1 MITATP
7 LALTAMDDVIDYAE
21 TYAANG
27 WPVIPIIP
35 GGKRPPMHSWQ
46 HVATTELEII
56 HQWFANQYTGHGV
69 GVATGNGL
77 FILDVDISN
86 GKTGDETLHELEQ
99 AYGPLPDTATVL
111 TGSGGVH
118 YYFTHP
124 DHMEIRND
132 AGRRLG
138 PGIDIR
144 GEGGQCVAP
153 PTVHANGTPYTWVGG
168 EPAPV
173 APAPG
178 WLLHMLTH
186 TETPAAHHMATQGPI
201 TAPDDSVAAR
211 YNQRTTWAGLL
222 TDDGWTLTHTD
233 RSGEQH
239 WTRPGKD
246 ERDGTS
252 ATVHWNGQDM
262 MRVFTT
268 SIDWLPE
275 TAYSRFGYYAC
286 RHHAG
291 DRSAAAKHLN
301 ELDNAAFNTWQN
313 NLPTT
318 TPTTPTNTPPV
329 DDPELQHGW
338 EPTDLAAIIQTGW
351 EPVKPELLQRADG
364 ACLFY
369 PQRINALYG
378 ESGSGKTWVAMTTA
392 AQQIAKGN
400 RVLFLDFEDH
410 PGSVTD
416 RMRQLGCADTQ
427 LIEQF
432 TYISPVM
439 PFTER
444 AGHYLETLIITL
456 NISLCIIDSTG
467 EAVSMDGINPNA
479 DEEIA
484 AWFRKVPRRITRAGA
499 TVLLLDHVPKSNES
513 NKRFAIGSQRKLA
526 AIDGASYRVDAITPP
541 AKGME
546 GKLKLTVAKDRHGNY
561 QHGAT
566 VANITVTDTQSGV
579 HVTVTDPDHMQP
591 NDIMETISRT
601 LGMGSQTQNGLLD
614 ACKPHP
620 RRQVTTTLEE
630 MIALGYVERTVR
642 TGKGGGFNLSL
653 IKAFDPVD
661 TLTITDKTGPQ
672 QPQNQP
678 AEPNCSN
685 RAEPRQ
691 PDAEQLPTSNRANRA
706 APLVKGASGAVQW
719 DQKTEPQTPNQSAP
733 TGTVPT
739 PQPIKPFNPF

>member
-1 MITATP
+1 
-7 LALTAMDDVIDYAE
+7 MDDVIDYAE

-46 HVATTELEII
+46 HVATTQLDTI
-56 HQWFANQYTGHGV
+56 HQWFANQYTGHGI

-77 FILDVDISN
+77 FILDIDVAD
-86 GKTGDETLHELEQ
+86 GKAGDETLHELQ
-99 AYGPLPDTATVL
+99 QLHGPLPDTATVL

-124 DHMEIRND
+124 DHIEIRND

-138 PGIDIR
+138 QGIDVR
-144 GEGGQCVAP
+144 GTGGQCVAP

-168 EPAPV
+168 EPAPI
-173 APAPG
+173 APAPQ
-178 WLLHMLTH
+178 WLLHLLTH
-186 TETPAAHHMATQGPI
+186 TEPTPTQHKAPQGP
-201 TAPDDSVAAR
+201 TTGNDDSIAAR
-211 YNQRTTWAGLL
+211 YNQNTTWAELL
-222 TDDGWTLTHTD
+222 TADGWTLTHTD
-233 RSGEQH
+233 RTGEQH

-252 ATVHWNGQDM
+252 ATVNWNGQDM

-268 SIDWLPE
+268 AIAWLPE

-291 DRSAAAKHLN
+291 DRSAAAKHLH
-301 ELDNAAFNTWQN
+301 ELETAAFNTWQN
-313 NLPTT
+313 NLPVTM
-318 TPTTPTNTPPV
+318 PTNTPPA

-338 EPTDLAAIIQTGW
+338 EPTDLAAIINHGW
-351 EPVKPELLQRADG
+351 EPVQPELLQRADG
-364 ACLFY
+364 AHLLY

-378 ESGSGKTWVAMTTA
+378 ESGSGKTWVAMAAA
-392 AQQIAKGN
+392 AQTIAKGQ

-416 RMRQLGCADTQ
+416 RMRMLGCDNAQ
-427 LIEQF
+427 LIDLF

-439 PFTER
+439 PYSDR
-444 AGHYLETLIITL
+444 AGHYLEQLIITT
-456 NISLCIIDSTG
+456 NVELCIIDSTG

-484 AWFRKVPRRITRAGA
+484 AWFRRVPRRLTRAGA

-526 AIDGASYRVDAITPP
+526 AIDGASYRVDATTPP

-561 QHGAT
+561 QHGST
-566 VANITVTDTQSGV
+566 VANITVADTQSGI
-579 HVTVTDPDHMQP
+579 HVTITDPNHTQP
-591 NDIMETISRT
+591 NAIMETISRV
-601 LGMGSQTQNGLLD
+601 LGMGTTTQNRLMD
-614 ACKPHP
+614 ACQPNP
-620 RRQVTTTLEE
+620 RRQVKDSLEE

-642 TGKGGGFNLSL
+642 TGKGGGFNLTL
-653 IKAFDPVD
+653 MQRFDPID
-661 TLTITDKTGPQ
+661 TLTIDSVNTDETDTNEPPQ
-672 QPQNQP
+672 TPHNQHD
-678 AEPNCSN
+678 EPNRAN
-685 RAEPRQ
+685 RAKPRQ
-691 PDAEQLPTSNRANRA
+691 TETEQLPTTNRANRA
-706 APLVKGASGAVQW
+706 APLVKGARGAVVGPVQN
-719 DQKTEPQTPNQSAP
+719 KPSTPNRANP
-733 TGTVPT
+733 NGAVTA
-739 PQPIKPFNPF
+739 PQPIEPFNPF

>member
-1 MITATP
+1 
-7 LALTAMDDVIDYAE
+7 MDDVIDYAE

-46 HVATTELEII
+46 HVATTHLETI
-56 HQWFANQYTGHGV
+56 HQWFANQYTGHGI

-77 FILDVDISN
+77 FILDIDVAD
-86 GKTGDETLHELEQ
+86 GKAGDETLHELERQ
-99 AYGPLPDTATVL
+99 HGPLPDTATVL

-124 DHMEIRND
+124 DHIEIRND

-138 PGIDIR
+138 QGIDVR
-144 GEGGQCVAP
+144 GTGGQCVAP

-168 EPAPV
+168 EPAPI
-173 APAPG
+173 APAPQ
-178 WLLHMLTH
+178 WLLHLLTH
-186 TETPAAHHMATQGPI
+186 TEPSRHHDTMTSSTVSSTPV
-201 TAPDDSVAAR
+201 DDSIAAR
-211 YNQRTTWAGLL
+211 YNQNTTWPELL
-222 TDDGWTLTHTD
+222 TADGWTHAFTD
-233 RSGEQH
+233 RTGEQH
-239 WTRPGKD
+239 WVRPGKD

-252 ATVHWNGQDM
+252 ATVNWNGQDM

-268 SIDWLPE
+268 SIQWLPE
-275 TAYSRFGYYAC
+275 AAYSRFGYYAC
-286 RHHAG
+286 RFHDG
-291 DRSAAAKHLN
+291 DRSAAARYLN
-301 ELDNAAFNTWQN
+301 ELETAAFNTWQN
-313 NLPTT
+313 NLPITPTHTPNT
-318 TPTTPTNTPPV
+318 TPA
-329 DDPELQHGW
+329 DESELQHGW

-351 EPVKPELLQRADG
+351 EPVKPELLQRTDG

-392 AQQIAKGN
+392 AQTIHKHQ

-416 RMRQLGCADTQ
+416 RMRQLGCDDTE
-427 LIEQF
+427 LIERF

-444 AGHYLETLIITL
+444 AGHYLEQLIITL
-456 NISLCIIDSTG
+456 NITLCIIDSTG

-526 AIDGASYRVDAITPP
+526 AIDGASYRVDATTPP

-566 VANITVTDTQSGV
+566 VANITVTDTQTGV
-579 HVTVTDPDHMQP
+579 HVTVTDPNHTQP
-591 NDIMETISRT
+591 NAIMETISRV
-601 LGMGSQTQNGLLD
+601 LGMGTTTQNRLMD
-614 ACKPHP
+614 ACNPHP
-620 RRQVTTTLEE
+620 RRQVKDSLEE

-642 TGKGGGFNLSL
+642 TGKGGGFNLTL
-653 IKAFDPVD
+653 LQRFDTID
-661 TLTITDKTGPQ
+661 TLTIDPTNSDETDPETTPQ
-672 QPQNQP
+672 TPQNQQP
-678 AEPNCSN
+678 EPNCSN
-685 RAEPRQ
+685 RSELFQ
-691 PDAEQLPTSNRANRA
+691 PNAEQLPTSNCSNRA
-706 APLVKGASGAVQW
+706 APLVKGAHGTV
-719 DQKTEPQTPNQSAP
+719 DGTEKTEPKTPNRSAP
-733 TGTVPT
+733 AETVTP
-739 PQPIKPFNPF
+739 PQPIEPFNPF